1 MLSTS
6 IDLLPRTS
14 GLTKKRMH
22 LVGIDTYEDLLK
34 YPPTRYEDFSQ
45 IVKVAYLKNFLDKK
59 ITLQGIVVS
68 IAVVKTRSHISLQK
82 VGVEDATGKTYLTFF
97 NQPYLI
103 SQMKKGLTYA
113 FSGTV
118 KQFGPTVVLQPET
131 FEIIQEKGGLG
142 VQTGRILPVYSEAKG
157 LSSRLL
163 REKIMGILPLAA
175 GIEETLPLSVIK
187 LNGLQPLPTA
197 LQTLHRPLKMEHL
210 VWAKER
216 LAFEELFLLQLS
228 TALIKKNWGEYT
240 VGERITHTK
249 SQDKKIQSLIASLPF
264 QLTPDQQAA
273 FTDISSDLVKEK
285 PMNRF
290 LQGDVGSG
298 KTVVAVL
305 AAYLTYLSGKRTLY
319 MAPTEILVMQHAE
332 TFKGILSPLG
342 VKIGIQTGSKKEL
355 KKRLAL
361 SSSTSLTVNE
371 VEGEEFD
378 IVIGTHALL
387 SSPVIVSH
395 VALVIIDEQHRFGVK
410 QRAILKS
417 KGITPHL
424 LTMTATPIP
433 RTVALTAFGELDMSV
448 LSTMPSGRKP
458 IKTYVVTQTK
468 RKDAY
473 TWIKKEIQ
481 KDKIQVFVICPL
493 VEESETE
500 TLSSVKAATT
510 EFELLKKEFVG
521 LNLGLLHG
529 KMKPVE
535 KNTILDEFRAKKIDI
550 LVSTSVV
557 EVGIDI
563 PNATIMI
570 VEGAERFGLSQLHQ
584 LRGRVGRGST
594 QSHCLLFSSNNV
606 PAPRLSFF
614 SQTLD
619 GMKLAEYDLKERG
632 PGNIFGIEQSG
643 FMEMRFASFSDI
655 LLIQK
660 TQKAV
665 QEYLKADPEAS
676 SSVLSARLGK
686 FQIDKIAKD

>member
-1 MLSTS
+1 MLETS
-6 IDLLPRTS
+6 IDLLPHTS
-14 GLTKKRMH
+14 GLTKKRLH
-22 LVGIDTYEDLLK
+22 LVGINTYEDLLK
-34 YPPTRYEDFSQ
+34 YPPSRYEDYSH
-45 IVKVAYLKNFLDKK
+45 IVKVLYLQNFIDQK
-59 ITLQGIVVS
+59 ITVQGSVVS

-82 VGVEDATGKTYLTFF
+82 VGVEDATGKTYITFF

-103 SQMKKGLTYA
+103 SQLKKGQTYA

-118 KQFGPTVVLQPET
+118 KRFGSSVTLQPET
-131 FEIIQEKGGLG
+131 FELMLDAGLAG

-163 REKIMGILPLAA
+163 REKIAGILPLVVT
-175 GIEETLPLSVIK
+175 IQESLPLSVIK
-187 LNGLQPLPTA
+187 QNSLQPLHLA
-197 LQTLHRPLKMEHL
+197 LQTLHRPLKIEHL
-210 VWAKER
+210 AWARER

-228 TALIKKNWGEYT
+228 TALIKKSWTKNK
-240 VGERITHTK
+240 VGELITHTK
-249 SQDKKIQSLIASLPF
+249 LQEKKIQSFIASLPF
-264 QLTPDQQAA
+264 KLTSDQLDA
-273 FTDISSDLVKEK
+273 FADISSDLVKK
-285 PMNRF
+285 QPMNRF

-305 AAYLTYLSGKRTLY
+305 AAYLAYLSGKKTLY
-319 MAPTEILVMQHAE
+319 MAPTEILALQHAE
-332 TFKGILSPLG
+332 TFKTLLTPLG
-342 VKIGIQTGSKKEL
+342 VTIGVQTGSKKD
-355 KKRLAL
+355 
-361 SSSTSLTVNE
+361 LTKGNE
-371 VEGEEFD
+371 YN

-387 SSPVIVSH
+387 SSPVFVSH

-417 KGITPHL
+417 KGSTPHL

-473 TWIKKEIQ
+473 TWIKKEIT
-481 KDKIQVFVICPL
+481 KDAVQVFVICPL
-493 VEESETE
+493 VEESETD

-521 LNLGLLHG
+521 LRLGLLHG

-563 PNATIMI
+563 PNASIMLI
-570 VEGAERFGLSQLHQ
+570 EGAERFGLSQLHQ
-584 LRGRVGRGST
+584 LRGRVGRSSV
-594 QSHCLLFSSNNV
+594 QSHCLLFSSNNI
-606 PAPRLSFF
+606 PAPRLTFF
-614 SQTLD
+614 AQTID
-619 GMKLAEYDLKERG
+619 GMKLAEYDLRERG

-643 FMEMRFASFSDI
+643 FMEMRFASFSDS

-665 QEYLKADPEAS
+665 QEYLKLTPLVDSPFLKE
-676 SSVLSARLGK
+676 RMKK

>member
-1 MLSTS
+1 MLETPV
-6 IDLLPRTS
+6 DLLPHTS

-22 LVGIDTYEDLLK
+22 MLGINTYEDLLK

-59 ITLQGIVVS
+59 ITLQGTVVS
-68 IAVVKTRSHISLQK
+68 IAATKTRSRISLQK
-82 VGVEDATGKTYLTFF
+82 VGVEDSTGKTYLTFF
-97 NQPYLI
+97 NQPYLL
-103 SQMKKGLTYA
+103 SQLKKGLTYA

-118 KQFGPTVVLQPET
+118 KQFGPAVALQPET
-131 FEIIQEKGGLG
+131 FEIIQEKGGPG

-175 GIEETLPLSVIK
+175 NIEETLPLSVIK
-187 LNGLQPLPTA
+187 LNGLQPLPAA

-228 TALIKKNWGEYT
+228 TALIKKNWEEYK
-240 VGERITHTK
+240 VGELITHTK
-249 SQDKKIQSLIASLPF
+249 SQDRKIQSLITSLPF
-264 QLTPDQQAA
+264 KLTSDQLTA
-273 FTDISSDLVKEK
+273 FFDISSDLVKEK

-298 KTVVAVL
+298 KTVMAVL

-319 MAPTEILVMQHAE
+319 MAPTEILALQHGQ
-332 TFKGILSPLG
+332 TFKTLLSPLG
-342 VKIGIQTGSKKEL
+342 VKIGVQTGSKKDL
-355 KKRLAL
+355 KRGLPL
-361 SSSTSLTVNE
+361 SE
-371 VEGEEFD
+371 VEREEFD
-378 IVIGTHALL
+378 IIIGTHALL
-387 SSPVIVSH
+387 SSPVVVRH

-410 QRAILKS
+410 QRALLKS
-417 KGITPHL
+417 KGISPHL

-448 LSTMPSGRKP
+448 LSTMPLGRKP
-458 IKTYVVTQTK
+458 IKTYVVTQAK

-473 TWIKKEIQ
+473 AWIKKEIATN
-481 KDKIQVFVICPL
+481 KIQVFVICPL

-510 EFELLKKEFVG
+510 EFELLKKEFNG
-521 LNLGLLHG
+521 LSLGLLHG
-529 KMKPVE
+529 KMKPIE
-535 KNTILDEFRAKKIDI
+535 KNTILDEFRNMKIDI

-563 PNATIMI
+563 PNASLMI
-570 VEGAERFGLSQLHQ
+570 IEGAERFGLSQLHQ
-584 LRGRVGRGST
+584 LRGRVGRGSI
-594 QSHCLLFSSNNV
+594 QSHCLLFSSNNI

-614 SQTLD
+614 SQTLE
-619 GMKLAEYDLKERG
+619 GMRLAEYDLKERG
-632 PGNIFGIEQSG
+632 PGNIFGIEQHG
-643 FMEMRFASFSDI
+643 FMEMKFASFSDS

-665 QEYLKADPEAS
+665 QEYLTSNLEANS
-676 SSVLSARLGK
+676 SLLVGRLNK